1 MATAADVK
9 VAAEVETMTDPE
21 DAMDLEL
28 RRPFAVFSDVHGNL
42 PGLEAVLAEIDRR
55 SLEDVL
61 CLGDLVGYGPAPNEV
76 VETLWRRSTPTLMG
90 NYDDGIG
97 FERGD
102 CGCVYKTDAQKATG
116 AASLAWTERAVTPA
130 TRERLCRLHDRF
142 VAQTPAGALLF
153 VHASPRRLNEYVFAD
168 RPERSFVRLAVEAER
183 QAGRPLRAVF
193 FGHTHQPYR
202 RDVTL
207 DDGRVVSF
215 VNDGSVGRPTDGD
228 WRSCLTVVDPGAGT
242 GGELVVEV
250 VRVAYDYERLVD
262 AVAGTDLI
270 TRFAGPDGRSWE

>member
-1 MATAADVK
+1 M
-9 VAAEVETMTDPE
+9 
-21 DAMDLEL
+21 
-28 RRPFAVFSDVHGNL
+28 FSDVHGNL
-42 PGLEAVLAEIDRR
+42 PGLESVLALIDERG
-55 SLEDVL
+55 LDDVL

-76 VETLWRRSTPTLMG
+76 VETLRSRSIPTLIG

-116 AASLAWTERAVTPA
+116 AASLAWTERAVTSE
-130 TRERLCRLHDRF
+130 TRERLRRLHDRF
-142 VAQTPAGALLF
+142 VAETPAGTLLF
-153 VHASPRRLNEYVFAD
+153 VHASPRRLNEYVFED
-168 RPERSFVRLAVEAER
+168 RPERSFVRLAREAER
-183 QAGRPLRAVF
+183 QVGRPLRAVF
-193 FGHTHQPYR
+193 FGHTHRPYR

-228 WRSCLTVVDPGAGT
+228 WRSCLTVVDPGVRVR
-242 GGELVVEV
+242 GELAVEV
-250 VRVAYDYERLVD
+250 VRLPYDHDRLMGE
-262 AVAGTDLI
+262 VAGTSLI

>member
-1 MATAADVK
+1 
-9 VAAEVETMTDPE
+9 
-21 DAMDLEL
+21 MDLEIA
-28 RRPFAVFSDVHGNL
+28 RPFSVFSDVHGNL
-42 PGLEAVLAEIDRR
+42 PGLEAVLAEVGDWGLDDI
-55 SLEDVL
+55 L
-61 CLGDLVGYGPAPNEV
+61 CLGDLVGYGPWPNEV
-76 VETLWRRSTPTLMG
+76 VGTLAERRIRTLMG

-97 FERGD
+97 FGRGD

-116 AASLAWTERAVTPA
+116 AASLAWTERVATPK
-130 TRERLCRLHDRF
+130 TRELLRGLHDRF
-142 VAQTPAGALLF
+142 VVETPAGTLLF

-168 RPERSFVRLAVEAER
+168 RPQRSFVRLAREAER
-183 QAGRPLRAVF
+183 QVGRPLRAVF

-228 WRSCLTVVDPGAGT
+228 WRSCVTVVDPGVRSE
-242 GGELVVEV
+242 GELSVES
-250 VRVAYDYERLVD
+250 VRVPYDHERLVD

-270 TRFAGPDGRSWE
+270 TRFAGPDGQPWE